1 MKLYDVSQLPVI
13 ENRNIVGFIDESDIL
28 LAVAKSNDRFNK
40 PVNTAM
46 VTELA
51 MVEVNDPI
59 DKLMPIFNKDYV
71 AIVKDGGRFLGLITR
86 VDLLNYLRRK
96 ADY

>member
-1 MKLYDVSQLPVI
+1 MAQ
-13 ENRNIVGFIDESDIL
+13 
-28 LAVAKSNDRFNK
+28 SNDRFNN

-51 MVEVNDPI
+51 VVEVNDPI
-59 DKLMPIFNKDYV
+59 DKLMPIFTKDYV
-71 AIVKDGGRFLGLITR
+71 AIVKDGESFLGLITR

>member
-13 ENRNIVGFIDESDIL
+13 ENGSMVGFIDESDIL
-28 LAVAKSNDRFNK
+28 LAVAQSSENFKQS
-40 PVNTAM
+40 VQTAM

-51 MVEVNDPI
+51 LVDVNDPV
-59 DKLMPIFNKDYV
+59 DDLMKIFNKDYV
-71 AIVKDGGRFLGLITR
+71 AIVKDGEQFLGLITR

>member
-1 MKLYDVSQLPVI
+1 
-13 ENRNIVGFIDESDIL
+13 
-28 LAVAKSNDRFNK
+28 
-40 PVNTAM
+40 M

-51 MVEVNDPI
+51 VVEVNDPI

-71 AIVKDGGRFLGLITR
+71 AIVKDGERFLGLITR